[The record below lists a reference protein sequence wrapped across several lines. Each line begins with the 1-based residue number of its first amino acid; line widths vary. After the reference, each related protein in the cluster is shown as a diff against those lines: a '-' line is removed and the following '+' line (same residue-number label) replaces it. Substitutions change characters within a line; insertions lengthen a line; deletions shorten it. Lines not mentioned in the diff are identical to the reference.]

1 MTLSHVSEILSSHA
15 LSTTPRSYGSLRLA
29 VQRRSKRTEIQ
40 GLKSSH
46 TLSSGTALRR
56 PSYRMGSSSVRGE
69 TATYCRYSDKAI
81 EIVEILGLMKQFGNR
96 PDVIRN
102 PRFHSGRDSETRM
115 HAAEIVVGKMQSA
128 RGF

>member
-1 MTLSHVSEILSSHA
+1 M
-15 LSTTPRSYGSLRLA
+15 G
-29 VQRRSKRTEIQ
+29 IQ

-102 PRFHSGRDSETRM
+102 PRFHRWRDAQCLM
-115 HAAEIVVGKMQSA
+115 DAAEIVVCEVTQWQPSG
-128 RGF
+128 